1 MITLSPEV
9 TKVRKVNLRMKELNK
24 YEVIKELVDH
34 GGNKKRASQKLGL
47 TIRQINRLIK
57 TYKEKGKSRLCAW
70 QPFKE
75 TC

>member
-1 MITLSPEV
+1 M

>member
-1 MITLSPEV
+1 M
-9 TKVRKVNLRMKELNK
+9 RKVNLRMKELNK

-57 TYKEKGKSRLCAW
+57 IYKEKGKSRVCAW
-70 QPFKE
+70 QSFKE